1 MKKILLSMLVL
12 ATMIAC
18 TPKETTNE
26 AGTEVKSD
34 SIGTVTSTGPDV
46 DLIKNA
52 FKYFAIGDWTN
63 LAASYADGAKSFHN
77 VWPSESD
84 TTAGLTIPQIIEVYK
99 KQRELMDGNINLDKS
114 IYEVVTMP
122 DGNKYGHSWVEM
134 SWKSK
139 KGVTEKRI
147 IFSSYGINE
156 EGKITHHWPI
166 YDPKDGVNIE

>member
-1 MKKILLSMLVL
+1 MLVS

-18 TPKETTNE
+18 TPKEITTE

-99 KQRELMDGNINLDKS
+99 KQNVIDGKVLYSNNDRLDTNNVLRF
-114 IYEVVTMP
+114 Y
-122 DGNKYGHSWVEM
+122 
-134 SWKSK
+134 
-139 KGVTEKRI
+139 
-147 IFSSYGINE
+147 
-156 EGKITHHWPI
+156 
-166 YDPKDGVNIE
+166 